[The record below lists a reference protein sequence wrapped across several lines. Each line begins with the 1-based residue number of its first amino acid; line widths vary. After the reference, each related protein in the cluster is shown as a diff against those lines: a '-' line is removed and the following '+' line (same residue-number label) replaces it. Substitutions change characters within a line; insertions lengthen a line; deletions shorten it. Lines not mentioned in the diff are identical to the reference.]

1 MAVKSFRPIT
11 PSLRHMTVATFD
23 EITTDKP
30 ERSLLE
36 PLKKRAGRNNQGKL
50 TVRHQGGGHK
60 RMYRII
66 DFKRNKDGVPAK
78 VATIEYDPNRSAY
91 IALLHYVDGE
101 KRYILAPIGL
111 KVGDSIVSGEG
122 ADIKIG
128 NSLPLASIPVG
139 TVVHNIEL
147 KPNKGGQIVRTAG
160 SSAQLMAKEKDYASL
175 RLPSGEVRMV
185 HITCRATIGQVSNP
199 ENDIINIGKAGRSR
213 WMNVRPANRGVV
225 MNPCDHPHGGG
236 EGRSPVGRK
245 RPVTPWG
252 KSAIGGN
259 TRKKKNPSSKYIVT
273 SRKKK

>member
-1 MAVKSFRPIT
+1 
-11 PSLRHMTVATFD
+11 MTVATFD

-30 ERSLLE
+30 ERSLIE

-101 KRYILAPIGL
+101 KRYILAPIGM
-111 KVGDSIVSGEG
+111 KVGDSIVSGEQ

-128 NSLPLASIPVG
+128 NALPLANIPVG
-139 TVVHNIEL
+139 TIVHNVEL
-147 KPNKGGQIVRTAG
+147 KPKKGGQIVRTAG

-199 ENDIINIGKAGRSR
+199 ENEIINIGKAGRSR
-213 WMNVRPANRGVV
+213 WMNIRPANRGVV

-259 TRKKKNPSSKYIVT
+259 TRKKKNPSNKYIVT

>member
-11 PSLRHMTVATFD
+11 PSRRQMTVATFD
-23 EITTDKP
+23 ELTTDKP
-30 ERSLLE
+30 ERSLIA
-36 PLKKRAGRNNQGKL
+36 PLKKRAGRNHQGRL

-78 VATIEYDPNRSAY
+78 VATIEYDPNRTCY
-91 IALLHYVDGE
+91 IALLNYVDGE
-101 KRYILAPIGL
+101 KTLYLGSQWP
-111 KVGDSIVSGEG
+111 EG
-122 ADIKIG
+122 GGRGGPRSEADIKIG
-128 NSLPLASIPVG
+128 NALPLANIPVG
-139 TVVHNIEL
+139 TIVHNIEL
-147 KPNKGGQIVRTAG
+147 KPQKGGQIVRSAG
-160 SSAQLMAKEKDYASL
+160 ASAQLMAKEDKYASL
-175 RLPSGEVRMV
+175 RLPSGEVRKILM
-185 HITCRATIGQVSNP
+185 TCRATIASSSNL

-213 WMNVRPANRGVV
+213 WMNKRPANRGVV

-259 TRKKKNPSSKYIVT
+259 HQKEEKSQQ
-273 SRKKK
+273 

>member
-1 MAVKSFRPIT
+1 
-11 PSLRHMTVATFD
+11 MTVATFE

-30 ERSLLE
+30 ERSLVV

-66 DFKRNKDGVPAK
+66 DFKRDKDGIPAK
-78 VATIEYDPNRSAY
+78 VASIEYDPNRTSY
-91 IALLHYVDGE
+91 IALLNYVDGE
-101 KRYILAPIGL
+101 KRYIIAPIGL
-111 KVGDSIVSGEG
+111 KVGDIVESGPE
-122 ADIKIG
+122 ADIKVG
-128 NSLPLASIPVG
+128 NALPLANIPVG
-139 TVVHNIEL
+139 TVVHNVEL
-147 KPNKGGQIVRTAG
+147 KPLKGGQIVRSAG
-160 SSAQLMAKEKDYASL
+160 SSAQLMAKEKNYAFL

-185 HITCRATIGQVSNP
+185 HITCKATIGQVSNP
-199 ENDIINIGKAGRSR
+199 EHELVTIGKAGRSR
-213 WMNVRPANRGVV
+213 WMNKRPEVRGVV
-225 MNPCDHPHGGG
+225 MNPNDHPHGGG

-259 TRKKKNPSSKYIVT
+259 TRKKKNPSNKYIVT